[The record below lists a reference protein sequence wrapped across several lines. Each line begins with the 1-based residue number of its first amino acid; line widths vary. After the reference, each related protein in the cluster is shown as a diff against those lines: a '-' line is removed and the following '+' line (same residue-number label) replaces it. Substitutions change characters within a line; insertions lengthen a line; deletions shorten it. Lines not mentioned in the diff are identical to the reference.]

1 MQDRAKDGPNMR
13 KSMVIILVF
22 LAVAWIGLSNIG
34 SSLALAD
41 IASRPILALTKDGQR
56 VPVQQ
61 AGQAPAPDMALI
73 GGAAGVS
80 FGTRFRYTLPGGETV
95 LCTIRFKSLTCGNGW
110 TAERNL

>member
-1 MQDRAKDGPNMR
+1 MR
-13 KSMVIILVF
+13 KGLMIGLIL
-22 LAVAWIGLSNIG
+22 LAVVWTGLNNVG

-41 IASRPILALTKDGQR
+41 IAARPILALTKDGQR

-73 GGAAGVS
+73 GGGAGVS
-80 FGTRFRYTLPGGETV
+80 FGTRLRYTLPGGETV
-95 LCTIRFKSLTCGNGW
+95 LCTFRFQSLTCDNGW